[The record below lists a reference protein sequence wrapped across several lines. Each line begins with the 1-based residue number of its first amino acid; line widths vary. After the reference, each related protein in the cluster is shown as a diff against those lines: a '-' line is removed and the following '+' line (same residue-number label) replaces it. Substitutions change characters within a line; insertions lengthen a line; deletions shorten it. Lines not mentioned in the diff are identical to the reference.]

1 MARGDGNSV
10 VGYDPRRR
18 ADDFQVKYV
27 VNTTGDRWFIPYNN
41 NKTTAAQVTNCTTL
55 CGGTDDA
62 TPCGSELEAT

>member
-41 NKTTAAQVTNCTTL
+41 NKTTVTQAADCSVL
-55 CGGTDDA
+55 CGDTTDSSV
-62 TPCGSELEAT
+62 CGSELVAS

>member
-41 NKTTAAQVTNCTTL
+41 NKTTATQVTNCTTL

-62 TPCGSELEAT
+62 SPCGSELVAT

>member
-41 NKTTAAQVTNCTTL
+41 NKTTATQAADCSVL
-55 CGGTDDA
+55 CGDTTDSSV
-62 TPCGSELEAT
+62 CGSELVAT